1 MGVNRIQSLL
11 CCSFLLAYFVEPT
24 LVGSSETSRVEIL
37 IERVERVSR
46 EEVHFQLKVT
56 NRLDRPVFLSGI
68 KYESERHLYPV
79 YLEQWRG
86 TEGWKIVVP
95 CMDVPP
101 SDVIKLDPGETMI
114 LAPVL
119 QLPLPSVC
127 KVRVIQ
133 FEGKFRFRLEY
144 FNNEKQARA
153 YIRKLFSQQW
163 RQAQAP
169 TAVSEPF
176 EIPPEPAARA
186 R

>member
-1 MGVNRIQSLL
+1 MLVKGQGNAFFGLL
-11 CCSFLLAYFVEPT
+11 LIALTVHFFPNLADA
-24 LVGSSETSRVEIL
+24 SSEVCLLVEKVEKVGHHEVRFVVKIENISSRAI
-37 IERVERVSR
+37 
-46 EEVHFQLKVT
+46 FFT
-56 NRLDRPVFLSGI
+56 GI
-68 KYESERHLYPV
+68 KDERGERLYPV